1 MLHCY
6 SYIIEQFNN
15 EAMKQRKIM
24 TLTLNNRTESFDLDV
39 LTITELL
46 KLKNFTF
53 KFLVIKINGQ
63 LIKKEKYSE
72 AKVYAGDKVDIIH
85 MISGG

>member
-1 MLHCY
+1 
-6 SYIIEQFNN
+6 
-15 EAMKQRKIM
+15 M
-24 TLTLNNRTESFDLDV
+24 TITLNNRTENFEFEV

-46 KLKNFTF
+46 KIKNYTF

-63 LIKKEKYSE
+63 LIKKDKYTE